1 VSLTLSC
8 LYCIVL
14 CLSHYPACSALF
26 CVSHTILPVL
36 HRTALRLAGF
46 RFINTVKKEGG
57 IETLLFGPNAVR
69 SSRKS
74 SVSGG
79 DAGKTDRGKE
89 KGENLKGFNMSDDI
103 KLDGSPPSSSSS
115 FADSVMHPTRSID
128 EDAKGAGSGPGVGQ
142 GKGKGKDTMK
152 SMESED
158 DGVVVASSDADAAAS
173 TATIASTVSGYVGSG
188 SALFPDIDS
197 PSGAGA
203 GAEIESYLLAD
214 RGPFR
219 ESRKA
224 VHFSE
229 SLEDSWEEV
238 CVDVTP
244 FTIKATIEED
254 EDDED
259 DVGVIPAF
267 LGSGSDFTRN
277 PLQES
282 FVARQSD
289 YDEAQR
295 KAEALVRVSEEDE
308 DDDFGSPSHSLSHPS
323 TCATPEAEL
332 EFLESISASL
342 SLSAA
347 DSPLESESEKVQ
359 LSWDLALPFL
369 ALPCLAVSL
378 SAVLHPL

>member
-1 VSLTLSC
+1 VPLIRSK
-8 LYCIVL
+8 I
-14 CLSHYPACSALF
+14 F
-26 CVSHTILPVL
+26 C
-36 HRTALRLAGF
+36 TALNCTTLCLAGF

-69 SSRKS
+69 SSRKI

-79 DAGKTDRGKE
+79 DTGKTDRGKE
-89 KGENLKGFNMSDDI
+89 KGENLQGYNMSDDI
-103 KLDGSPPSSSSS
+103 KLDGSPPISSSSSSSS
-115 FADSVMHPTRSID
+115 FADSVMHPTRSD
-128 EDAKGAGSGPGVGQ
+128 GHAEGAGSGPGAGQ
-142 GKGKGKDTMK
+142 LKGKDAMK
-152 SMESED
+152 SMDSEED
-158 DGVVVASSDADAAAS
+158 VVVVASGDADAATS
-173 TATIASTVSGYVGSG
+173 TATTASASSGYVGSG
-188 SALFPDIDS
+188 SALFRDIDA
-197 PSGAGA
+197 PSGTGA

-229 SLEDSWEEV
+229 SLEDNWEEV

-244 FTIKATIEED
+244 FTIKATLEED

-259 DVGVIPAF
+259 EGGIMPAF

-295 KAEALVRVSEEDE
+295 KAEALVRVSEEDDE
-308 DDDFGSPSHSLSHPS
+308 DDFGSPSHSLSHPS

-359 LSWDLALPFL
+359 CS
-369 ALPCLAVSL
+369 C
-378 SAVLHPL
+378 